1 MAHPYE
7 ILRRIPK
14 RGPASAATPMLFWPA
29 KQTSR
34 GCTMSRSSVWSLA
47 VAMAACGG
55 ASAPTFAQ
63 NQPFT
68 VTQVGD
74 FDIPWAIAFLPDG
87 RMLVTEQRGML
98 KLYTPGGASVDVRG
112 VPQVSWFGQGG
123 LGDIVLHPSFAQN
136 GLVYLSYAEAGE
148 GETRG
153 AAVARAKLALDASGG
168 ELQNLHVIW
177 RQSPKVDG
185 GGHYSHRIAF
195 GGGYLWVSS
204 GERQKFDPPQDM
216 STNLGK
222 VVRLNEDG
230 SVPRDNPFAD
240 RGGVTA
246 QIWSL
251 GHRNLLGLAF
261 DAQGR
266 LWDVEMGPMGG
277 DELNQV
283 RRGAN
288 YGYPIVSNGDHYDG
302 KVIPDHDTRPEF
314 AAPAVWWNPVISP
327 SNLLFYSGN
336 EFPQWQGDALISGL
350 SSQAI
355 IRIEFDGERAREA
368 ERYEM
373 GMRVRA
379 IEQGPDG
386 ELWILEDG
394 REGRGGQGRMFKL
407 TARGPSGQ

>member
-1 MAHPYE
+1 
-7 ILRRIPK
+7 
-14 RGPASAATPMLFWPA
+14 
-29 KQTSR
+29 
-34 GCTMSRSSVWSLA
+34 MSRRRSAWSLA
-47 VAMAACGG
+47 AAMAVCTG
-55 ASAPTFAQ
+55 ATAPAFAQ
-63 NQPFT
+63 SLPFT
-68 VTQVGD
+68 VTEVAD

-98 KLYTPGGASVDVRG
+98 KLYRPGGASVDIRG
-112 VPQVSWFGQGG
+112 VPEVSWFGQGG
-123 LGDIVLHPSFAQN
+123 LGDVVLHPDFASN

-148 GETRG
+148 GELRG
-153 AAVARAKLALDASGG
+153 AAVARARLALDANGG
-168 ELQNLHVIW
+168 ELQNLQVIW

-195 GGGYLWVSS
+195 GGGYLWLSS
-204 GERQKFDPPQDM
+204 GDRQKFDPAQDM
-216 STNLGK
+216 NANLGK
-222 VVRLNEDG
+222 VLRLNEDG

-251 GHRNLLGLAF
+251 GHRNPLGLAF
-261 DAQGR
+261 DGQGR

-327 SNLLFYSGN
+327 SNLLFYNGS
-336 EFPQWQGDALISGL
+336 EFPQWNGDALISGL

-355 IRIEFDGERAREA
+355 IRIEFDGDTAREA

-373 GMRVRA
+373 GMRVRS
-379 IEQGPDG
+379 IELSPAG

-407 TARGPSGQ
+407 TARAASGQ

>member
-1 MAHPYE
+1 M
-7 ILRRIPK
+7 K
-14 RGPASAATPMLFWPA
+14 
-29 KQTSR
+29 
-34 GCTMSRSSVWSLA
+34 SRSCVWSLVVAAA
-47 VAMAACGG
+47 VCSGVT
-55 ASAPTFAQ
+55 SPAPAQ
-63 NQPFT
+63 NMPFT
-68 VTQVGD
+68 MTQVGD

-87 RMLVTEQRGML
+87 RLLVTEQRGML
-98 KLYTPGGASVDVRG
+98 KLHTPGGASVDVRG
-112 VPQVSWFGQGG
+112 VPQVSYFGQGG
-123 LGDIVLHPSFAQN
+123 LSDIVLHPGFAQN

-153 AAVARAKLALDASGG
+153 AAVARAKLVLDGSGG
-168 ELQNLHVIW
+168 ELQNLQVIW
-177 RQSPKVDG
+177 RQSPKVEG

-195 GGGYLWVSS
+195 GAGYLWVSS
-204 GERQKFDPPQDM
+204 GERQQFDPAQDM

-230 SVPRDNPFAD
+230 SVPSDNPFAD

-261 DAQGR
+261 DSQGR

-302 KVIPDHDTRPEF
+302 KVIPDHETRPDF

-327 SNLLFYSGN
+327 SNLLFYDGA
-336 EFPQWQGDALISGL
+336 EFAQWRGDALISGL
-350 SSQAI
+350 SSQSI
-355 IRIEFDGERAREA
+355 VRIEFDGDRAREA
-368 ERYEM
+368 ERYDM
-373 GMRVRA
+373 GMRVRT
-379 IEQGPDG
+379 IEQGPNG
-386 ELWILEDG
+386 ELWMLEDG

-407 TARGPSGQ
+407 TARR

>member
-1 MAHPYE
+1 
-7 ILRRIPK
+7 
-14 RGPASAATPMLFWPA
+14 
-29 KQTSR
+29 
-34 GCTMSRSSVWSLA
+34 MSRRTSVWSFAAAIA
-47 VAMAACGG
+47 VCSGAA
-55 ASAPTFAQ
+55 APAIAQ
-63 NQPFT
+63 NLPFT
-68 VTQVGD
+68 VTQVAD

-98 KLYTPGGASVDVRG
+98 KLYTPGGASADIRG
-112 VPQVSWFGQGG
+112 VPEVSWFGQGG
-123 LGDIVLHPSFAQN
+123 LGDVVLHPDFGRN

-153 AAVARAKLALDASGG
+153 AAVARAKLALNASGG
-168 ELQNLHVIW
+168 ELQDLEVIW

-195 GGGYLWVSS
+195 GGGYLWISS
-204 GERQKFDPPQDM
+204 GDRQKFDPAQDM
-216 STNLGK
+216 NSNLGK
-222 VVRLNEDG
+222 VLRLNEDG

-327 SNLLFYSGN
+327 SNLLFYNGS
-336 EFPQWQGDALISGL
+336 EFPQWNGDALISGL

-355 IRIEFDGERAREA
+355 IRIEFDGDRAREA

-373 GMRVRA
+373 GMRVRS
-379 IEQGPDG
+379 IELSPAG

-407 TARGPSGQ
+407 TARAASGQ

>member
-1 MAHPYE
+1 MSRRSNLLSLAAAMA
-7 ILRRIPK
+7 L
-14 RGPASAATPMLFWPA
+14 GAGALAPASA
-29 KQTSR
+29 
-34 GCTMSRSSVWSLA
+34 
-47 VAMAACGG
+47 
-55 ASAPTFAQ
+55 Q
-63 NQPFT
+63 NLPFT
-68 VTQVGD
+68 MTQVAD

-87 RMLVTEQRGML
+87 RLLVTEQRGML
-98 KLYTPGGASVDVRG
+98 KLVTPGGAAVDIRG

-123 LGDIVLHPSFAQN
+123 LGDVVLHPDYASN
-136 GLVYLSYAEAGE
+136 GLVYLSYAEGGE
-148 GETRG
+148 NETRG

-168 ELQNLHVIW
+168 ELQNLQVIW

-185 GGHYSHRIAF
+185 GGPYSHRIAF
-195 GGGYLWVSS
+195 GGGYLWLSS
-204 GERQKFDPPQDM
+204 GDRQKFDPAQDM
-216 STNLGK
+216 NANLGK
-222 VVRLNEDG
+222 VLRLNEDG

-251 GHRNLLGLAF
+251 GHRNPLGLAF

-327 SNLLFYSGN
+327 SNLLFYSGT

-355 IRIEFDGERAREA
+355 IRIEFDGDRAREA
-368 ERYEM
+368 ERYDM
-373 GMRVRA
+373 GMRVRS
-379 IEQGPDG
+379 IEQAPDG
-386 ELWILEDG
+386 ALWILEDG

-407 TARGPSGQ
+407 AARGPSGQ

>member
-1 MAHPYE
+1 MSSR
-7 ILRRIPK
+7 RRIV
-14 RGPASAATPMLFWPA
+14 GLVAAAAVWTGAAT
-29 KQTSR
+29 
-34 GCTMSRSSVWSLA
+34 
-47 VAMAACGG
+47 
-55 ASAPTFAQ
+55 SALAQ
-63 NQPFT
+63 NQTFT
-68 VTQVGD
+68 VTQVAD

-98 KLYTPGGASVDVRG
+98 KLVTPDGSSVDIAG

-123 LGDIVLHPSFAQN
+123 LGDIVLHPDYANN

-153 AAVARAKLALDASGG
+153 AAVARAKLALNGNGG
-168 ELQNLHVIW
+168 ELQNLQVIW

-195 GGGYLWVSS
+195 GQGYLWISS
-204 GERQKFDPPQDM
+204 GDRQKFDPAQDM
-216 STNLGK
+216 NSNLGK
-222 VVRLNEDG
+222 VLRLNEDG

-261 DAQGR
+261 DSQGR

-302 KVIPDHDTRPEF
+302 KVIPDHDTRPDF

-327 SNLLFYSGN
+327 SNLLFYDGSA
-336 EFPQWQGDALISGL
+336 FPQWRGDALISGL

-355 IRIEFDGERAREA
+355 IRIEFDGDRAREA
-368 ERYEM
+368 ERIDM
-373 GMRVRA
+373 GMRVRS
-379 IEQGPDG
+379 IEQDPKG

-394 REGRGGQGRMFKL
+394 REGRGGQGRMYKL
-407 TARGPSGQ
+407 TARGASGQ